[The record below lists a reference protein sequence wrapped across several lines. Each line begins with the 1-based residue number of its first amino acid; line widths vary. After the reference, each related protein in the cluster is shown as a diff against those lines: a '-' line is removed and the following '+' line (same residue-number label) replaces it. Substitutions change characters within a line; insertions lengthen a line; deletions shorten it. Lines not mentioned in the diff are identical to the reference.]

1 MKLRILTVISL
12 AFFLWTL
19 TGCQPSQTVNVIT
32 FHPTDY
38 EVMFIP
44 DQSNRGEEYMYKD
57 AFIDLKAKYPKA
69 FDEMETGKKATS
81 ELTKSIHPGVPALII
96 SKNGQTITE
105 LSGEIPKQKI
115 VKQLEMTMD

>member
-1 MKLRILTVISL
+1 MRILTVVSL
-12 AFFLWTL
+12 AFILSTL
-19 TGCQPSQTVNVIT
+19 TGCQSSQTINVIT

-38 EVMFIP
+38 EVTFIP

-69 FDEMETGKKATS
+69 FDEMKTGKKAAS
-81 ELTKSIHPGVPALII
+81 ELTESIHSGVPALII

-115 VKQLEMTMD
+115 VEQLEMTMN